1 MDRKRVVVTG
11 MGLITPL
18 GQGVQE
24 NWRRFKTQ
32 DTGIRPYPIS
42 GSPNEACR
50 YLGKVSSFDLPSI
63 VSRKVMNQVKYL
75 NRSGTFGFVA
85 AHEALD
91 PITSRMSH
99 VSPEVRALYVATGD
113 YTNAGCEFMF
123 PALKIGL
130 DESSGTFD
138 RERLNKACMEKVN
151 PFFLLES
158 LHNNPFSFLSSV
170 FELKGA
176 NACLTSTSP
185 CGLNALE
192 LAFRSIRNGETD
204 MALVV
209 GCGNWITDIV
219 SYEMNRLNMLS
230 SCDSGAE
237 SFRPFDAGRDGFI
250 PGEGAAALV
259 LESSRVAEK
268 RDVEILAAIDG
279 VAGCVQV
286 SHCGSLDVPDKISER
301 AIRMA
306 LEEGDGSPK
315 KLAFVLAHGD
325 GSVEGDR
332 SELSSMGAAFGKEI
346 TGIPIAGLKPYTG
359 HLGAASDLA
368 EVIFGI
374 KAIKEGFVPGTLHFE
389 EPEPAFADFQISSTH
404 VPCEKNAFV
413 SVSYGMG
420 GQCVS
425 AFFEV

>member
-1 MDRKRVVVTG
+1 MNRRRVVVTG
-11 MGLITPL
+11 MGLITPM

-24 NWRRFKTQ
+24 NWRKLKAQ
-32 DTGIRPYPIS
+32 DTGVRPYPIT
-42 GSPNEACR
+42 GSPNLASR

-75 NRSGTFGFVA
+75 NRSGIFGFVA

-91 PITSRMSH
+91 PITSHLSH
-99 VSPEVRALYVATGD
+99 VSPEVRGLYVATGD

-123 PALKIGL
+123 PALKVGL
-130 DESSGTFD
+130 DEGSGTFD
-138 RERLNKACMEKVN
+138 SERLNKACMDKVS

-176 NACLTSTSP
+176 NAGLASDSP

-209 GCGNWITDIV
+209 GCGNWTADIAC
-219 SYEMNRLNMLS
+219 YEMNRLDMLS
-230 SCDSGAE
+230 SCDRGVA
-237 SFRPFDAGRDGFI
+237 SFKPFDAGRDGFI

-259 LESSRVAEK
+259 LESHEVAWK
-268 RDVEILAAIDG
+268 RDAEILAAIEG
-279 VAGCVQV
+279 VAGCIQV
-286 SHCGSLDVPDKISER
+286 SRCGGLNVPERISER
-301 AIRMA
+301 AIRLA
-306 LEEGDGSPK
+306 LEEGDISPK
-315 KLAFVLAHGD
+315 ELAFVLAHGD

-332 SELSSMGAAFGKEI
+332 SELSSLGAAFGKEI
-346 TGIPIAGLKPYTG
+346 TGIPVAGLKPYTG

-368 EVIFGI
+368 EVILGI
-374 KAIKEGFVPGTLHFE
+374 KAVRDGFVPGTLHFGK
-389 EPEPAFADFQISSTH
+389 PEPAYADFQISSAH
-404 VPCEKNAFV
+404 VPCEKNAFM

-425 AFFEV
+425 ASFEV